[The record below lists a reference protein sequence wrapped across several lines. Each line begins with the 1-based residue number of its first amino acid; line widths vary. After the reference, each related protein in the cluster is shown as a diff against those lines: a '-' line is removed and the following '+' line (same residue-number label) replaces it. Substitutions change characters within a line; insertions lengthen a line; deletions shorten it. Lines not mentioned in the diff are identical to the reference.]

1 MGIPKEPERVIL
13 FTGLLY
19 TSKSVLHDCLK
30 KLSTRFGSL
39 LFESPD
45 EKWDHSE
52 YYREEMG
59 WPIYRKFCAFNRL
72 INPEEIVDIKLW
84 TNAVEQEYAE
94 SGKRKINIDPGY
106 LALSKVVLATTKN
119 YAHRIYLGKGIYG
132 EVTLYYRKGG
142 FISHDFTYPDYQ
154 TKLAMDFFNKL
165 RIHLKEMLQNE

>member
-1 MGIPKEPERVIL
+1 MGIPKEPEKSIL

-19 TSKSVLHDCLK
+19 TNESILKDCLN
-30 KLSTRFGSL
+30 KLSTRFGEL
-39 LFESPD
+39 LFESSD

-72 INPEEIVDIKLW
+72 INPEEIVEIKLW
-84 TNAVEQEYAE
+84 TNAVEHEYSE
-94 SGKRKINIDPGY
+94 GGNRKINIDPGY
-106 LALSKVVLATTKN
+106 LTLSKVVLVTTKN

-132 EVTLYYRKGG
+132 EVTLFYRKGG
-142 FISHDFTYPDYQ
+142 FNSHEFTYPDYQ